1 MDLTELYTLYRQHPS
16 VTTDS
21 RTCTPGSIF
30 FALKGETFDGNVFA
44 EKALQAGCS
53 YAVVDD
59 RNIRRGETG
68 RNRIVVENVL
78 ESLQQLAA
86 LHRKTLGLAVVGITG
101 TNGKTTTK
109 ELLSAVLS
117 QKYKTLCTQGNLNNH
132 IGVPLTLLR
141 LTEAHEIA
149 VVEMGANRPGEIRSL
164 ANIAQP
170 NFGIVTNAGLAH
182 LEGFGSL
189 DGVIK
194 AKKEL
199 YEFLQRTNGKIF
211 INRDD
216 ERLTKMAGNM
226 EQLPY
231 GLLGSPNGDS
241 LFVGGCVIRRNP
253 FLSLQWKQYGGETP
267 LYTLNT
273 HFVGSYNLWNILAAI
288 TAGRYFNI
296 SAERINAAIAAYKPG
311 NNRSQLKK
319 TASNTLIIDA
329 YNANPDSM
337 QAALENFATMEVS
350 PKAVI
355 LGDMRELG
363 PNSLEMHEDVIR
375 QINRCDF
382 EKILL
387 CGQLFSEAV
396 SRRDSG
402 KRFPPHGEP
411 LSGTAKEYACFP
423 DTDSLV
429 ACLEKKPLKG
439 YYILIKGSR
448 ALRLEKTIDKL

>member
-1 MDLTELYTLYRQHPS
+1 MNLSELYTLYRQHPT

-30 FALKGETFDGNVFA
+30 FALKGDTFDGNAYA

-59 RNIRRGETG
+59 RSIRAGK
-68 RNRIVVENVL
+68 NRIVVENVL
-78 ESLQQLAA
+78 ETLQQLAA
-86 LHRKTLGLAVVGITG
+86 LHRKTLGVTVIGITG

-149 VVEMGANRPGEIRSL
+149 VIEMGANHPGEIRSL
-164 ANIAQP
+164 ADIAQP
-170 NFGIVTNAGLAH
+170 HYGIVTNVGQAH

-189 DGVIK
+189 EGVIK
-194 AKKEL
+194 TKKEL
-199 YEFLQRTNGKIF
+199 YEFLQRTNGKTF
-211 INRDD
+211 INRND
-216 ERLTKMAGNM
+216 EHLAEMAGDI
-226 EQLPY
+226 EQIPY
-231 GLLGSPNGDS
+231 GLLPSASGDS
-241 LFVGGCVIRRNP
+241 LFAGGCIIAQNP
-253 FLSLQWKQYGGETP
+253 FLSLKWKSYGETP
-267 LYTLNT
+267 VHTINT
-273 HFVGSYNLWNILAAI
+273 HLIGSYNLWNILAAV
-288 TAGRYFNI
+288 TAGLYFNI
-296 SAERINAAIAAYKPG
+296 SAERINAAIAGYKPN

-329 YNANPDSM
+329 YNANPNSM
-337 QAALENFATMEVS
+337 QAALENFAALELS

-363 PNSLEMHEDVIR
+363 QNSLELHEDIIR
-375 QINRCDF
+375 QIGRYDF

-387 CGQLFSEAV
+387 CGEQFSEAA
-396 SRRDSG
+396 SRCDSG
-402 KRFPPHGEP
+402 KILPRGEQ
-411 LSGTAKEYACFP
+411 SSDAEKEYACFP
-423 DTDSLV
+423 DVDSLV
-429 ACLEKKPLKG
+429 GCLEKKPPKG
-439 YYILIKGSR
+439 YHILIKGSR
-448 ALRLEKTIDKL
+448 ALHLEKTIDKL